1 MSKTTQNLVIG
12 IGIASILFAIYGV
25 IRGGELMDAV
35 IGITIGVALIGT
47 IIIENRKKK

>member
-12 IGIASILFAIYGV
+12 IGIASILFAVYGV
-25 IRGGELMDAV
+25 IRGGQLLDAV
-35 IGITIGVALIGT
+35 SGITIGAALIGT